1 MVLRG
6 PSGASWG
13 ALEQLLGRSWAL
25 LGRSWGAIGS
35 SWGYL
40 GRSWGAFGTLLGA
53 LWRHLERSCGALG
66 RFWTFLDDLD
76 SILEPPRIDFGVA
89 GGRFQA
95 SSRAREPRVAGMQT
109 LRRVDPSRRQT
120 DTQCER
126 KARRVDPNRRHTARH
141 PLRSKSSTTLS

>member
-13 ALEQLLGRSWAL
+13 ALERLLGRSWAL
-25 LGRSWGAIGS
+25 LGRAWGALGS

-76 SILEPPRIDFGVA
+76 SILEPPRVDFGVS

-95 SSRAREPRVAGMQT
+95 SSRAREP
-109 LRRVDPSRRQT
+109 SRRQANVAT
-120 DTQCER
+120 SRLESQAVRFASAANIETR
-126 KARRVDPNRRHTARH
+126 KPFDVLKLNLKLD
-141 PLRSKSSTTLS
+141 LKLYL